1 MFFLIVPYLL
11 LNIGIPV
18 LMTIPFYFFNKYLQK
33 KIRPRESIKR
43 LGAYFLIVILAIF
56 VYITVGVF
64 LIIKIAKLLQ

>member
-1 MFFLIVPYLL
+1 
-11 LNIGIPV
+11 
-18 LMTIPFYFFNKYLQK
+18 MTIPFYFFNKYLQK

>member
-1 MFFLIVPYLL
+1 MFLLIVPYLL
-11 LNIGIPV
+11 LKIGIPV

-33 KIRPRESIKR
+33 KIRPRERIKR
-43 LGAYFLIVILAIF
+43 LGAYFLIVILAVF